1 MGREQGTH
9 SVSKALP
16 FFALTRKREEFGLK
30 KLQQEVL
37 IVMPRRRGKT
47 YSVAMAAA
55 AVILCVPGCSVA
67 VFSTGERIAH
77 ALMKVV
83 LSFIDKAFALGTIK
97 KSQYRVGTSNK

>member
-1 MGREQGTH
+1 
-9 SVSKALP
+9 
-16 FFALTRKREEFGLK
+16 
-30 KLQQEVL
+30 
-37 IVMPRRRGKT
+37 MPRRRGKT